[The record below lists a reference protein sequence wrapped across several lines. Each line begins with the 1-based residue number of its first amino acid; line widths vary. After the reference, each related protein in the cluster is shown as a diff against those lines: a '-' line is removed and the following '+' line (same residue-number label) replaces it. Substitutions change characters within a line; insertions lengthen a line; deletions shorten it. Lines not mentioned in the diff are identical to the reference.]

1 MNFIP
6 RIIVNICQDGVRI
19 GYLGKMEMVRSINMS
34 KTKITSLSSL
44 ELKRGQRLG
53 KYRLAN
59 SLGEGGTC
67 EVWKARD
74 CVEGIW
80 VALKIP
86 LADVKGERDNQA
98 LLREVRLV
106 AQLRHPHIMP
116 VKNADII
123 DGRAVLATEL
133 SVGTLADCSRPMSVR
148 RIIWIAAQVLD
159 GLAYAH
165 QRRMVHCDVTPG
177 NIFLFPDGRAA
188 LGDFGI
194 GLQLKGRMRTV
205 DEFGTPGYVAPEQ
218 AYGRPTYRSDGFAV
232 GLILYEYI
240 TGVLPKWPFRW
251 PPRGCKRLRERT
263 SLAFVRFLK
272 QALAVDPDKR
282 FASAEKMRAALL
294 AAVPRNLKLASVLRS
309 AGKKKLD
316 WQRMRRGAFI
326 KRYGKVVPVAFS
338 CADCGEPIAESM
350 LRCPWCGSD
359 RNRFDVDTL
368 FSHICTR
375 CHRGVLPEWRFCPW
389 CFGPGFASPAATRTA
404 GVRYHGRC
412 KHCGGKL
419 MRFMRYCP
427 WCRRKVRRPWQ
438 VRPFPEICTRCGWS
452 VDSAFWNYC
461 PWCKQSLV

>member
-1 MNFIP
+1 MARLTNKKEIRTAP
-6 RIIVNICQDGVRI
+6 PSHLD
-19 GYLGKMEMVRSINMS
+19 
-34 KTKITSLSSL
+34 
-44 ELKRGQRLG
+44 LKRGRRIG
-53 KYRLAN
+53 KYRLAK
-59 SLGEGGTC
+59 SLGEGGSC

-86 LADVKGERDNQA
+86 LADTHGKRDNQA

-123 DGRAVLATEL
+123 GGQAVLATEL

-148 RIIWIAAQVLD
+148 RIISIIAQVLD
-159 GLAYAH
+159 GLTYAH
-165 QRRMVHCDVTPG
+165 RKRMVHCDVTPG
-177 NIFLFPDGRAA
+177 NIFLFPNGRAA

-194 GLQLKGRMRTV
+194 GLHLKGRMRTV
-205 DEFGTPGYVAPEQ
+205 DDFGTPGYVAPEQ
-218 AYGRPTYRSDGFAV
+218 AYGRPTYRSDCFAV

-263 SLAFVRFLK
+263 TLAFVQFLK
-272 QALAVDPDKR
+272 RALAVDPEKR
-282 FASAEKMRAALL
+282 YDGAEQMRSALL
-294 AAVPRNLKLASVLRS
+294 QAVPKNLKLAPGLKLL
-309 AGKKKLD
+309 GKKKLD
-316 WQRMRRGAFI
+316 WQKMRRVAFI
-326 KRYGKVVPVAFS
+326 KRYGTVVPAVFRCVD
-338 CADCGEPIAESM
+338 CAEPIAESM
-350 LRCPWCGSD
+350 LICPWCGSD
-359 RNRFDVDTL
+359 RNRFDTDTP
-368 FSHICTR
+368 FSHLCPR

-389 CFGPGFASPAATRTA
+389 CFGPGFASPADTRTK
-404 GVRYHGRC
+404 GVRYHSRC
-412 KHCGGKL
+412 KHCNGKL

-438 VRPFPEICTRCGWS
+438 VRPFPEICKRCGWS
-452 VDSAFWNYC
+452 VDTTFWNYC